1 MAVAQRIR
9 NHKAT
14 AMMHEEPG
22 QEDSDPKN
30 VSPVPIVMALA
41 KRKKR
46 YRKMANAKRTCISKV
61 GTKNRL

>member
-30 VSPVPIVMALA
+30 VSPVPIVMAQA
-41 KRKKR
+41 AIKKKGIR
-46 YRKMANAKRTCISKV
+46 PV
-61 GTKNRL
+61 L